1 MLDFPVVEGFA
12 RTRIKICGLTNQ
24 RDVAAAVLA
33 GADALGFVFY
43 APSPRDVEVS
53 LAAAL
58 AKNLPPWVSPVAL
71 FVNPSSHTVFD
82 VITEI
87 PNATLQFHAD
97 EDNAFCAQF
106 NRPFI
111 KAARMHPG
119 LDLVKFTQSFPDA
132 AAIVV
137 DALVDGYGGAGHTFD
152 WALLPKANALGKPLI
167 LSGGLS
173 SANVAEAIHVVRPYA
188 VDVSSGVERERG
200 VKCPTKILEFCQAV
214 LNVKSCQESKG

>member
-1 MLDFPVVEGFA
+1 VLDLSSTESLA

-33 GADALGFVFY
+33 GADAVGFVFY
-43 APSPRDVEVS
+43 APSPRNVEVS
-53 LAAAL
+53 FAAAL
-58 AKNLPPWVSPVAL
+58 AKDLPPWVSPVAL
-71 FVNPSSHTVFD
+71 FVNPTQQEVAA
-82 VITEI
+82 VIAQI
-87 PNATLQFHAD
+87 PPITLQFHAD

-132 AAIVV
+132 AAILV

-152 WALLPKANALGKPLI
+152 WALLPKVSTLGKPLI

-200 VKCPTKILEFCQAV
+200 VKCPTKIVEFCQAV
-214 LNVKSCQESKG
+214 LSVKSRQESKG